1 VVICCFNFYNNYN
14 FYNLY
19 NNKMTLQRKE
29 APEFRAIDNI
39 NLVRPAHQKLDNGCN
54 VFCFNS
60 GDQELV
66 RIEWIFGNQRFNPEK
81 PLLNVAVN
89 TMLTE
94 GTSKLTA
101 AQLADKVDFY
111 GAFLQVDYGYDN
123 SLVTLYSLNKHLQH
137 TLPVLKDI
145 LTDSIFPEKELETYI
160 RNQQQKLQV
169 SMRKNDFVARRNFN
183 KALYGD
189 TSYGLGADA
198 DTFKTLHRDD
208 MLAHFTQMYQPS
220 NCTII
225 ISGKIEPA
233 ILELITNTF
242 DTDWTNPAI
251 KSDTNQPEIK
261 SAAEHFYFTEKP
273 DALQSAIRMG
283 LPVINRAHPDF
294 PVLQVLNTVLGGYF
308 GSRLMANIRE
318 DKGYTYGIGSGMS
331 SLKHAGAMFIA
342 TEVGA
347 DVCKAAVAEIEKEI
361 NLLKTELIPE
371 EELSLVRNYMLGSLL
386 GSLENVFSH
395 ADKFKNLYFAD
406 LDYDY
411 YDRYV
416 NVVKTVTA
424 EHLKELA
431 NKYLDFDQFY
441 KVIVGKY

>member
-1 VVICCFNFYNNYN
+1 MIIN
-14 FYNLY
+14 
-19 NNKMTLQRKE
+19 RKSP
-29 APEFRAIDNI
+29 PEFRAIDSI
-39 NLVRPAHQKLDNGCN
+39 KLIRPEQQKLDNGCN

-66 RIEWIFGNQRFNPEK
+66 RIEWVFGNQRFNPDK

-94 GTSKLTA
+94 GTGSLTS
-101 AQLADKVDFY
+101 AQIADKVDFY
-111 GAFLQVDYGYDN
+111 GAFLQVDYGYDQ
-123 SLVTLYSLNKHLQH
+123 STVTLYSLNKHLHH
-137 TLPVLKDI
+137 TLPVIKDI
-145 LTDSIFPEKELETYI
+145 LTDSIFPEKELETFI

-169 SMRKNDFVARRNFN
+169 SLQKNDFVARRVFN

-189 TSYGLGADA
+189 TLYGLSADA
-198 DTFKTLHRDD
+198 NDYKTLHRTD
-208 MLAHFTQMYQPS
+208 MLAHFKQMYQPS

-225 ISGKIEPA
+225 IAGKIEPD

-242 DTDWTNPAI
+242 DKNWTNSAV
-251 KSDTNQPEIK
+251 KSDNTQPELK
-261 SAAEHFYFTEKP
+261 ASPEHFYFTEKP
-273 DALQSAIRMG
+273 EALQSAIRMG
-283 LPVINRAHPDF
+283 VPVINRTHPDF

-318 DKGYTYGIGSGMS
+318 DKGYTYGIGSGMT
-331 SLKHAGAMFIA
+331 SLKQSGALFIA

-347 DVCKAAVAEIEKEI
+347 DVCKAAITEIEKEL

-371 EELSLVRNYMLGSLL
+371 EELSLVRNFMLGSLL

-395 ADKFKNLYFAD
+395 ADKFKNLYFAG
-406 LDYDY
+406 LGYEY
-411 YDRYV
+411 YDRYIE
-416 NVVKTVTA
+416 VVKTVSA
-424 EHLKELA
+424 AQLKELA
-431 NKYLDFDQFY
+431 NQYLNFDQFY

>member
-1 VVICCFNFYNNYN
+1 
-14 FYNLY
+14 
-19 NNKMTLQRKE
+19 MTIDRKQ
-29 APEFRAIDNI
+29 APEFRAIDNM
-39 NLVRPAHQKLDNGCN
+39 NLLRPAHQKLDNGCN

-94 GTSKLTA
+94 GTSKLNTA
-101 AQLADKVDFY
+101 QIADKVDFY

-123 SLVTLYSLNKHLQH
+123 SVVTLYSLNKHLQH

-169 SMRKNDFVARRNFN
+169 SMQKNDFLARRAFN

-189 TSYGLGADA
+189 TAYGLGADA
-198 DTFKTLHRDD
+198 DTFKTLHRED
-208 MLAHFTQMYQPS
+208 MLAHFKQMYQPS

-225 ISGKIEPA
+225 ISGKIEPE
-233 ILELITNTF
+233 ILQLITNTF
-242 DTDWTNPAI
+242 DKDWTNGDV
-251 KSDTNQPEIK
+251 KSDTSQPEIEP
-261 SAAEHFYFTEKP
+261 AAEHFYFTEKP

-283 LPVINRAHPDF
+283 LPVINRNHPDF
-294 PVLQVLNTVLGGYF
+294 PLLQVLNTVLGGYF

-318 DKGYTYGIGSGMS
+318 DKGYTYGIGSGIS

-347 DVCKAAVAEIEKEI
+347 DVCKAAITEIEKEI
-361 NLLKTELIPE
+361 ELLKTELISE

-395 ADKFKNLYFAD
+395 ADKFKNLYFAG

-411 YDRYV
+411 YDKYV
-416 NVVKTVTA
+416 DAVKTVTA
-424 EHLKELA
+424 IRLKELA
-431 NKYLDFDQFY
+431 NEYLDFDEFY
-441 KVIVGKY
+441 KVIVGKC

>member
-1 VVICCFNFYNNYN
+1 
-14 FYNLY
+14 
-19 NNKMTLQRKE
+19 MTLQRKQ

-39 NLVRPAHQKLDNGCN
+39 NLLRPAHQALNNGCN
-54 VFCFNS
+54 IFCFNS
-60 GDQELV
+60 GDQDLV
-66 RIEWIFGNQRFNPEK
+66 RIEWVFGNQRFNPEK
-81 PLLNVAVN
+81 PLLNIAVN
-89 TMLTE
+89 SMLTE
-94 GTSKLTA
+94 GTSKLTT
-101 AQLADKVDFY
+101 AQIADKVDFY

-123 SLVTLYSLNKHLQH
+123 SVVTLYSLNKHLQH
-137 TLPVLKDI
+137 TLPVVKDI

-169 SMRKNDFVARRNFN
+169 SMQKNDYVARRNFN

-189 TSYGLGADA
+189 TLYGLGADA
-198 DTFKTLHRDD
+198 DTYKTLFREDL
-208 MLAHFTQMYQPS
+208 LAHFKQMYQPS

-225 ISGKIEPA
+225 ISGKIEPG
-233 ILELITNTF
+233 ILEMITNTF
-242 DTDWTNPAI
+242 DKDWTNPDV
-251 KSDTNQPEIK
+251 KSDISQPQIK
-261 SAAEHFYFTEKP
+261 SAAEHFYLTEKP

-283 LPVINRAHPDF
+283 LPVINRNHPDF
-294 PVLQVLNTVLGGYF
+294 PALQVLNTVLGGYF

-318 DKGYTYGIGSGMS
+318 EKGYTYGIGSGIS
-331 SLKHAGAMFIA
+331 SFKHAGAMFVA

-347 DVCKAAVAEIEKEI
+347 DVCKAAIFEIEKEI
-361 NLLKTELIPE
+361 NLLKSDLITE

-416 NVVKTVTA
+416 DAVKTVTA
-424 EHLKELA
+424 VRLKELA
-431 NKYLDFDQFY
+431 NEYLDFDKFY

>member
-1 VVICCFNFYNNYN
+1 
-14 FYNLY
+14 
-19 NNKMTLQRKE
+19 MTIDRKQ

-39 NLVRPAHQKLDNGCN
+39 NLLRPAHQALDNGCN

-66 RIEWIFGNQRFNPEK
+66 RIEWIFANQRYNPEK

-94 GTSKLTA
+94 GTNNMTQ
-101 AQLADKVDFY
+101 AQISDKVDFY

-137 TLPVLKDI
+137 TLPVIKDI
-145 LTDSIFPEKELETYI
+145 LTDSIFPEKELATYI

-169 SMRKNDFVARRNFN
+169 SLQKNDFVARRAFN

-189 TSYGLGADA
+189 TAYGLGADA
-198 DTFKTLHRDD
+198 DTFKTLKRDD
-208 MLAHFTQMYQPS
+208 MLAHFKQMYQPS

-225 ISGKIEPA
+225 ISGKIEPQ
-233 ILELITNTF
+233 ILELITDTF
-242 DTDWTNPAI
+242 DKSWTNPDI
-251 KSDTNQPEIK
+251 KPDATQPEIK
-261 SAAEHFYFTEKP
+261 PSTEHFYFTEKP

-283 LPVINRAHPDF
+283 LPVINRTHPDF
-294 PVLQVLNTVLGGYF
+294 PALQVLNTVLGGYF

-347 DVCKAAVAEIEKEI
+347 DVCKAAIAEIEKEI
-361 NLLKTELIPE
+361 NLLKSDLIPE

-395 ADKFKNLYFAD
+395 ADKFKNLYFAG

-416 NVVKTVTA
+416 ETVKTISA
-424 EHLKELA
+424 ERLKELA
-431 NKYLDFDQFY
+431 NVYLDFDGFY